1 MILAVPVFWW
11 AWYRRRSKYWRYILP
26 SHDQNSNSSV
36 LAHPRRDALLWPR
49 MGPDPGCD
57 GLPPE
62 HHRNDS
68 ESCRGAAGRGGNKAL
83 GSPRAVMQSFSTA
96 TDELWENP
104 TEGWDRAIQTLDLSP
119 DKAARGR
126 DYARQLY
133 TVLSR
138 LERVG
143 GAGLPAFPTQTVHLF
158 PGETPGESSH
168 ELPGKRT
175 ELDGTL
181 HGARRAQEIVTKQ
194 PWATEK
200 LLPVKIASH
209 RNASHR
215 NSIGRCGQRPG
226 PG

>member
-1 MILAVPVFWW
+1 
-11 AWYRRRSKYWRYILP
+11 
-26 SHDQNSNSSV
+26 
-36 LAHPRRDALLWPR
+36 
-49 MGPDPGCD
+49 
-57 GLPPE
+57 
-62 HHRNDS
+62 
-68 ESCRGAAGRGGNKAL
+68 
-83 GSPRAVMQSFSTA
+83 MQSFSTA

-200 LLPVKIASH
+200 LLPVKIAS
-209 RNASHR
+209 RRTEIQLDDAGNVPVQDDEEEEGVLCPQTPVCSR
-215 NSIGRCGQRPG
+215 G
-226 PG
+226 PL